1 MRGEFIMENKTVG
14 IIATIATALCC
25 GCPGLLALCFGV
37 TSAFA
42 GIVPGA
48 DIDVFGSNDPS
59 SAIGFGLAALC
70 LGVIFIAIPVAV
82 GFFTLRGKPAAS
94 SAETVPVSDEPIP
107 PPN

>member
-1 MRGEFIMENKTVG
+1 MENKTVG

-25 GCPGLLALCFGV
+25 GCPGLFAICWGGIA
-37 TSAFA
+37 AFA
-42 GIVPGA
+42 SFIPDA
-48 DIDVFGSNDPS
+48 DIDIGGSSDPTT
-59 SAIGFGLAALC
+59 ALVTGAGALC